1 MNVQFMKVLFIFNH
15 PAPYKV
21 NLFNGLAKSVDL
33 DVIFERKYASDRP
46 KDFYNCN
53 EYNFNVTFFTKGYV
67 GKEGTNTNELVQYIK
82 SNHQKYDLIILN
94 GYSHLTEMKA
104 IKYMHKNNIKFVLY
118 INGGVIKHDNIIKK
132 AIKKYFITKASAYM
146 SPSSKA
152 SEYLIHYGADKNKIF
167 EYPYSTI
174 FDKDIVSVP
183 LTIEEKNKI
192 RRKWYIT
199 EDRPLLITASQFI
212 ERKNIEQVLRVFA
225 KNKLPL
231 LLIGSGPLRTD
242 YLEYIRDNDLNNI
255 KMMGFLKKEDLF
267 EVMRSAD
274 YFITLSKEDIYG
286 HTINEAMANGLPV
299 ISSNKVVAASKLI
312 KNGYNGFIVP
322 LKDNE
327 VQAAIDKLDN
337 KMAANAINVA
347 KENTFEKEIEAHL
360 EIFKEIIK
368 C

>member
-1 MNVQFMKVLFIFNH
+1 MKVLFIFNH

-21 NLFNGLAKSVDL
+21 NLFNGLAKYIDL
-33 DVIFERKYASDRP
+33 DVIFERKFASDRP
-46 KDFYNCN
+46 KVFYNCN
-53 EYNFNVTFFTKGYV
+53 QYDFNVTFFNKGYI
-67 GKEGTNTNELVQYIK
+67 GKEGTNTNELVKYIK
-82 SNHQKYDLIILN
+82 NNHAKYDLIILN

-104 IKYMHKNNIKFVLY
+104 IRYMHKNNIKFVLY
-118 INGGVIKHDNIIKK
+118 VNGGVIKHDTFIKRRIKQYFIKK
-132 AIKKYFITKASAYM
+132 ANAYM
-146 SPSSKA
+146 SPSTKA
-152 SEYLIHYGADKNKIF
+152 SEYLIHYGANKNKIF

-174 FDKDIVSVP
+174 FDKDVIISP
-183 LTIEEKNKI
+183 LTIEEKNNI

-199 EDRPLLITASQFI
+199 EDRPLFITASQFI
-212 ERKNIEQVLRVFA
+212 ERKNIEQILRVFA

-299 ISSNKVVAASKLI
+299 ISSDKVVASSKLI
-312 KNGYNGFIVP
+312 KDGYNGFVVP
-322 LKDNE
+322 LKDKE
-327 VQAAIDKLDN
+327 VIDAINKLN
-337 KMAANAINVA
+337 PSMSINAINTA
-347 KENTFEKEIEAHL
+347 KENTFEKEIEVHL
-360 EIFKEIIK
+360 DIFKELLK